1 LGSLR
6 AHEPRARREH
16 GEQSRPSRRNRQ
28 QARAKLE
35 TLDDIYG
42 FAVEQVAIARG
53 QLMELTIVLILVFE
67 LVLFFAGIM

>member
-16 GEQSRPSRRNRQ
+16 GEHSRPSRRNRQ
-28 QARAKLE
+28 QARATLE